1 MRKITAI
8 ILVLIL
14 GLSLL
19 TSCGGT
25 EEPPPLPA
33 PRTRNSITQTPTPAP
48 DPDPGISSG
57 SPEGFY
63 TIVSLGD
70 DADEFL
76 DLYRSLG
83 MDLNNFYIQL
93 LAGGVF
99 KMGVFPD
106 DEDDISEGTYVIDGT
121 TITLQSDGEY
131 LSGTFE
137 DNRISLNEDG
147 IEMVFERNDS
157 FRGPT
162 FDGTDTDDQELIIPG
177 AGGSFN
183 VRGNTMFSFIPN
195 QTGVW
200 EIRTLDSGSG
210 DPYLELYDQFGFDI
224 WEDDDGGGDN
234 DARIIYVL
242 KAGTEYKIRARFWSS
257 SYEGSFTLRVSHVNP
272 PVIPVGGGSAVVT
285 EDTIFSFIPN
295 ASGSW
300 EFKTSDNGRSDPV
313 VELLDE
319 NGDWIMGDDDSGGD
333 RNALFTATVNEGT
346 QYYISARFWFGG
358 DGEFTLNVTAP

>member
-1 MRKITAI
+1 MEVVLMKKVIAI
-8 ILVLIL
+8 ILVLV
-14 GLSLL
+14 LSLSVL
-19 TSCGGT
+19 AACGGL
-25 EEPPPLPA
+25 EDPPPLPPPRERDPNA
-33 PRTRNSITQTPTPAP
+33 PIAPVNPTPVP
-48 DPDPGISSG
+48 PPGD
-57 SPEGFY
+57 
-63 TIVSLGD
+63 GD
-70 DADEFL
+70 GVDD
-76 DLYRSLG
+76 DL
-83 MDLNNFYIQL
+83 
-93 LAGGVF
+93 
-99 KMGVFPD
+99 
-106 DEDDISEGTYVIDGT
+106 IDSMIPGN
-121 TITLQSDGEY
+121 G
-131 LSGTFE
+131 GTF
-137 DNRISLNEDG
+137 
-147 IEMVFERNDS
+147 
-157 FRGPT
+157 
-162 FDGTDTDDQELIIPG
+162 LITETTE
-177 AGGSFN
+177 FK
-183 VRGNTMFSFIPN
+183 FIPA
-195 QTGVW
+195 QSGLW
-200 EIRTLDSGSG
+200 EIFTSDNGSG

-333 RNALFTATVNEGT
+333 RNALFTAMVNEGT